1 MLFQALL
8 TFNEHGF
15 SDEVEKKV
23 LPSLNFLG
31 KCELCCNVSSSLE
44 PLSALLSWK
53 LLYSAQKNNSL
64 KCSQR
69 GVRRDRKCFVSVP
82 TFSASKFK
90 DKFLWVMFSSS
101 QGTLQQSCKQDHYE
115 KGVRHGE
122 IWTNVYD
129 MLKLMC
135 NCKMGYTKELQRS

>member
-23 LPSLNFLG
+23 LPSLSFLG

-69 GVRRDRKCFVSVP
+69 GVRRDTKCFVSVP

-90 DKFLWVMFSSS
+90 DKFLLCFLVHRVLYSSLANK
-101 QGTLQQSCKQDHYE
+101 TIMRR
-115 KGVRHGE
+115 VF
-122 IWTNVYD
+122 D
-129 MLKLMC
+129 MGKYGPMSMTTC
-135 NCKMGYTKELQRS
+135 